1 MIIQVLVDNEYSWIV
16 PFAKKLVDE
25 CIKNGHKAVLLHKH
39 NEVMQ
44 GDILC
49 LLSCEKLFRKL
60 ELNKHNLVVHE
71 SALPKGKG
79 WSPLTWQVLEGARE
93 IPVTL
98 FEAAKEV
105 DAGLIYNQK
114 SIKLGGHELVNELRC
129 MQGNATVELI
139 IDFVWNFPNN
149 VGKEQEG
156 TSTYY
161 RKRVAEDSRIDIT
174 KSIES
179 QFNLLQIV
187 DNDKYPAFFEY
198 NGFRYKI
205 AISKIEDQ

>member
-1 MIIQVLVDNEYSWIV
+1 MIIQVLVDNEYSWMV

-25 CIKNGHKAVLLHKH
+25 CTGNGHEAVLLHKH
-39 NEVMQ
+39 SEVMP
-44 GDILC
+44 GDVLC

-79 WSPLTWQVLEGARE
+79 WSPMTWQVLEGAKE

-98 FEAAKEV
+98 FEATKEV
-105 DAGLIYNQK
+105 DAGLIYDQK
-114 SIKLGGHELVNELRC
+114 IIKLAGHELVNELRC
-129 MQGNATVELI
+129 LQGNATIELVI
-139 IDFVWNFPNN
+139 GFVSNFPNN

-156 TSTYY
+156 DSTFY
-161 RKRVAEDSRIDIT
+161 RKRAPEDSRIDIT

-187 DNDKYPAFFEY
+187 DNEKYPAFFEY
-198 NGFRYKI
+198 NGFKYKI
-205 AISKIEDQ
+205 AISKIEGQ